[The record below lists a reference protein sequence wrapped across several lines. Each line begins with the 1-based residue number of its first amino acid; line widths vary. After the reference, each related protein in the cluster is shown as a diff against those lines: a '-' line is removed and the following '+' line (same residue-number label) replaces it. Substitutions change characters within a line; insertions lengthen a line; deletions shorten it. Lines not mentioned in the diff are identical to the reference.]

1 MINKQ
6 TTLDLNGPILSFIQ
20 QPQSVSVDNGTT
32 ATFVGIAT
40 ATFPTQ
46 TPTNPTLSTGT
57 LSYRWN
63 VEGFGPLT
71 DGTFQSASITGS
83 GTTTLTIT
91 NVTSPTANGL
101 RLFVG
106 VDYIPSAYSQPVGSD
121 VTVGTARS
129 TGNAVNEILNSD
141 TATLNVNPFI
151 TIINQP
157 QDTTSVIGGR
167 ATFVVNAKISDNREN
182 LFYQWQL
189 NGKNLVDEISQNITI
204 FGSRQPILIISPN
217 SFDDFFN
224 AKIRVIIS
232 SPNAITVISDVAK
245 LTVISARS
253 IIIFEG
259 YDNQNNYV
267 KKEVSLENRAN
278 FTLTDETFGPN
289 FNIITF
295 YASEKNIDTQVEIRS
310 SSGSNLN
317 TSIGGQGG
325 VSVARFTMQ
334 LNQEYT
340 TLGIA
345 NNSAIFLYRG
355 ANLIAVVGKGGN
367 AGSFGNGGSGG
378 GINLP
383 GNNGGG
389 RNSGLGGSLIGVGQL
404 TTTGIFGSNSSV
416 LSQNILLGDSKG
428 TIPNGGRTISCPKG
442 SYWINQGRSPCQ
454 SNGITQFRNTDGTLI
469 SLSALITRGFKPGYT
484 IATTEG
490 RSIGTGGN
498 GGNGAT
504 GGSGGTDSAGG
515 GGGSGYS
522 DGSISILSNTTG
534 GNTAQKST
542 INFRIFQ
549 IPLIGTITHVFNNS
563 AFATVSF
570 TFDGGISSASP
581 GGNPGDRY
589 YDVSFPIDTAS
600 LDVTSNGNLTAGGRF
615 DSSIRVG
622 SIQRL
627 NSRTYRIRFV
637 RSGDGGGST
646 YVNTFSV
653 RISL

>member
-1 MINKQ
+1 MIGKQ
-6 TTLDLNGPILSFIQ
+6 TTLDLNGPILSFTQ
-20 QPQSVSVDNGTT
+20 QPQSVSVSNSGS

-40 ATFPTQ
+40 AFFPEQ
-46 TPTNPTLSTGT
+46 DPPNPATNTGT
-57 LSYRWN
+57 IEYRWYS
-63 VEGFGPLT
+63 GGSALS
-71 DGTFQSASITGS
+71 DGTFQGATITGS

-91 NVTSPTANGL
+91 NATSPAANGL

-106 VDYIPSAYSQPVGSD
+106 VDYVPSAYSQPVGSA
-121 VTVGTARS
+121 VTVGTGRS

-141 TATLNVNPFI
+141 TATLTVFPFI

-167 ATFVVNAKISDNREN
+167 ATFVVNAGISDNSEN
-182 LFYQWQL
+182 LVYQWQL
-189 NGKNLVDEISQNITI
+189 NGIDLVDEISENVIVS
-204 FGSRQPILIISPN
+204 GSRQPILIISPN
-217 SFDDFFN
+217 SFEDFFD
-224 AKIRVIIS
+224 AEIRVIIS
-232 SPNAITVISDVAK
+232 SSTASTVISDVAN
-245 LTVISARS
+245 LNVISPRN

-267 KKEVSLENRAN
+267 KKEVSLENNAN

-325 VSVARFTMQ
+325 VSVARFIMQ

-340 TLGIA
+340 TLGIS

-355 ANLIAVVGKGGN
+355 ANLIAVVGKGGD

-454 SNGITQFRNTDGTLI
+454 SNGITKFRNTDGTLI

-549 IPLIGTITHVFNNS
+549 IPLIGTITHVFINS
-563 AFATVSF
+563 AFVTVSF

-615 DSSIRVG
+615 DSSIRVS

-637 RSGDGGGST
+637 RSGFGGGGST

>member
-91 NVTSPTANGL
+91 NVTSPTTNGL

-106 VDYIPSAYSQPVGSD
+106 VDYVPSAYSQPVGSA

-141 TATLNVNPFI
+141 TATLTVNPFI

-167 ATFVVNAKISDNREN
+167 ATFVVNAEISDNREN

-189 NGKNLVDEISQNITI
+189 NGENLVDEISQNII
-204 FGSRQPILIISPN
+204 VSGSRQPILIISPN

-267 KKEVSLENRAN
+267 KKEVSLENGAN

-340 TLGIA
+340 ALGIS

-355 ANLIAVVGKGGN
+355 ANLIAVVGKGGD

-378 GINLP
+378 GLNLP

-389 RNSGLGGSLIGVGQL
+389 RNSGLGGSLISVGQL

-416 LSQNILLGDSKG
+416 LPQNILSGDSKT

-442 SYWINQGRSPCQ
+442 FYWINQGRSPCQ

-469 SLSALITRGFKPGYT
+469 PLSALITRGFKPDYT
-484 IATTEG
+484 ISATGGKSTE
-490 RSIGTGGN
+490 TGGN

-504 GGSGGTDSAGG
+504 GGSGGREGGG

-522 DGSISILSNTTG
+522 DGSISILSNTIG

-542 INFRIFQ
+542 INFRVFQ
-549 IPLIGTITHVFNNS
+549 LPLIGTVSHIHNN
-563 AFATVSF
+563 ASF
-570 TFDGGISSASP
+570 TTISLIFGGGISSAFAGGSP
-581 GGNPGDRY
+581 SDRY
-589 YDVSFPIDTAS
+589 YDVSFPFNTVS
-600 LDVTSNGNLTAGGRF
+600 LVVTSFGTLTAGGRY
-615 DSSIRVG
+615 DPNMRVT
-622 SIQRL
+622 SIQKL
-627 NSRTYRIRFV
+627 NSTTYRIRFI
-637 RSGDGGGST
+637 RGNGNST
-646 YVNTFSV
+646 YINTFSV
-653 RISL
+653 AVSP

>member
-1 MINKQ
+1 MIGKQ

-20 QPQSVSVDNGTT
+20 QPQSVSVSNSGS

-40 ATFPTQ
+40 AFFPTQ
-46 TPTNPTLSTGT
+46 DPPNPASNTGT
-57 LSYRWN
+57 LSHRWS

-71 DGTFQSASITGS
+71 DGTFQGATITGS

-91 NVTSPTANGL
+91 NATSPAANGL

-106 VDYIPSAYSQPVGSD
+106 VDYVPSAYSQPVGSA
-121 VTVGTARS
+121 VTVGTGRS

-141 TATLNVNPFI
+141 TATLTVFPFI

-167 ATFVVNAKISDNREN
+167 ATFVVNAGISDNSEN
-182 LFYQWQL
+182 LVYQWQL
-189 NGKNLVDEISQNITI
+189 NGIDLVDEISENVIVS
-204 FGSRQPILIISPN
+204 GSRQPILIISPN
-217 SFDDFFN
+217 SFEDFFD
-224 AKIRVIIS
+224 AEIRVIIS
-232 SPNAITVISDVAK
+232 SSTASTVISDVAN
-245 LTVISARS
+245 LNVISPRN

-267 KKEVSLENRAN
+267 KEEVSLENDAN

-615 DSSIRVG
+615 DSSIRVS